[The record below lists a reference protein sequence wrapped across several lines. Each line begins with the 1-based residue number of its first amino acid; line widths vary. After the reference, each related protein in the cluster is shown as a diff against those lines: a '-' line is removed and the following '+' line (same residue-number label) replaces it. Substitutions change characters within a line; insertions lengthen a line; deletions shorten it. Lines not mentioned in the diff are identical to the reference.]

1 MVYYRDEL
9 YHHGIKGMKW
19 GVRRYQNPD
28 GSYTSAGRLR
38 YGIKSAADKVK
49 TNVKDAYERVYNDP
63 VNVARREKNRQRN
76 EELQKYYAKKERK
89 AAARK
94 RAKEKLQRDPY
105 GANQK
110 YPNIDQKLN
119 RSRDESRF
127 GKGAPTR
134 IQKQIDSGKT
144 YKQAVRGEKRAKAL
158 MRTAEWLLL
167 DEIFTG
173 GKKRRFVEDVLYETG
188 KVTVNTIKNAAKEQ
202 ERRRNTPKIDVERAW
217 DVDRQK
223 WVEVK

>member
-49 TNVKDAYERVYNDP
+49 TNVKDTYERVYNDP

-94 RAKEKLQRDPY
+94 RARKNSS
-105 GANQK
+105 A
-110 YPNIDQKLN
+110 I
-119 RSRDESRF
+119 
-127 GKGAPTR
+127 
-134 IQKQIDSGKT
+134 
-144 YKQAVRGEKRAKAL
+144 L
-158 MRTAEWLLL
+158 MA
-167 DEIFTG
+167 
-173 GKKRRFVEDVLYETG
+173 
-188 KVTVNTIKNAAKEQ
+188 
-202 ERRRNTPKIDVERAW
+202 
-217 DVDRQK
+217 
-223 WVEVK
+223 